1 MHRCGT
7 LWLFWGGGGY
17 NITAPNI
24 SGIVLQYVRRLVG
37 WRRGSHLQVHILRVD
52 PFPPLCSSAAAFYGW
67 NFVIGELEGPPGH
80 ADWLDRQTGQ
90 GFVN

>member
-37 WRRGSHLQVHILRVD
+37 WRRGSHLQVHILVKGR
-52 PFPPLCSSAAAFYGW
+52 PFSAPLQQCSGILWMEFC
-67 NFVIGELEGPPGH
+67 
-80 ADWLDRQTGQ
+80 DW
-90 GFVN
+90 